1 MSYKYTFLVSGEK
14 IMVSTVTMQVKPLQ
28 RYFTI
33 MMVPFVLQNFSKS
46 DMRFVFLL
54 SDTIAKS
61 TLKYTKSLQCQE
73 SGLCNISYARYLEK
87 RFTEIYKVLFRDAM
101 LVSLSGAQIRPPET
115 NRNICF

>member
-46 DMRFVFLL
+46 DMRFVFVS

-61 TLKYTKSLQCQE
+61 TLKYTKSLQRQE
-73 SGLCNISYARYLEK
+73 SGLCNISYARYSEK
-87 RFTEIYKVLFRDAM
+87 RFTEIYKALF
-101 LVSLSGAQIRPPET
+101 
-115 NRNICF
+115 